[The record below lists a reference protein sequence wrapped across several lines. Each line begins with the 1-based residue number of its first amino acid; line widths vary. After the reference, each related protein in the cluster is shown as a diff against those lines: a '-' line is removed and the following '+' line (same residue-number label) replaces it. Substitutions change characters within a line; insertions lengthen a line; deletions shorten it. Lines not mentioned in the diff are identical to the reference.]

1 MFNLSSDKA
10 KAAAQRKAKQ
20 VQQQKKKIAQQR
32 KKQAIA
38 QQKKTKQIQKRQ
50 KLAKKPAKAV
60 PQASSSKR
68 KSTFKLGV
76 LEISA
81 IAFVILSIPI
91 VIFVI
96 SFL

>member
-68 KSTFKLGV
+68 STFKLGV

-91 VIFVI
+91 VLFVI

>member
-38 QQKKTKQIQKRQ
+38 QQKKAKQIQQRQ

-60 PQASSSKR
+60 AQSSVPSKR
-68 KSTFKLGV
+68 STFKLGV

-91 VIFVI
+91 VLFVL
-96 SFL
+96 SF